1 MLEEEVTP
9 SEGTAYARTFSC
21 RVITADG
28 QLPSDDVPE
37 RLCVKLFPS
46 PTEYLSL
53 AWWAQEFYTAEDMIQ
68 NKINV
73 YMRLELEHAWGSSR
87 ELTLGIGA
95 SFTLNF
101 YLYGSLCSRWSP
113 PTAPGVLVEYV
124 AKPEKKLEEQSE
136 VAQFAFVHLHSFSA
150 SHFVNESLVDTKC
163 PPCCPRPPIC

>member
-53 AWWAQEFYTAEDMIQ
+53 AWWAQDFYTAEDMIQ

-73 YMRLELEHAWGSSR
+73 YMRLEHAWGSSR

-101 YLYGSLCSRWSP
+101 YLYGYR
-113 PTAPGVLVEYV
+113 
-124 AKPEKKLEEQSE
+124 
-136 VAQFAFVHLHSFSA
+136 
-150 SHFVNESLVDTKC
+150 
-163 PPCCPRPPIC
+163 